1 MTSIQNEI
9 DSFQRNC
16 DNIIINEKHAIQPD
30 EKPLETLRGD
40 QFLQTTMRLQ
50 SELIGRALLE
60 VCLCN
65 ADEVD

>member
-1 MTSIQNEI
+1 M
-9 DSFQRNC
+9 
-16 DNIIINEKHAIQPD
+16 NEKHAIQSD
-30 EKPLETLRGD
+30 ETPLETLRGD

-65 ADEVD
+65 TDKVD